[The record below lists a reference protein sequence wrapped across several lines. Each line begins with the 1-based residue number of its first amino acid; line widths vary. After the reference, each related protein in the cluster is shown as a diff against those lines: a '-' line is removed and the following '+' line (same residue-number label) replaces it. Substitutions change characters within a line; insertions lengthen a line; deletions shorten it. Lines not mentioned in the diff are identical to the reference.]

1 MPVPVP
7 LMTGTVASQ
16 NPGILASV
24 GNPSSYV
31 QADDRLNKSSALSG
45 LCPCPD
51 LGPDSHGPVPVILG
65 KQKSFTAFPSSK
77 KANPLFSY

>member
-31 QADDRLNKSSALSG
+31 QAKSSTLSG
-45 LCPCPD
+45 LCSCPD

-65 KQKSFTAFPSSK
+65 KHKSFTAFPSSK
-77 KANPLFSY
+77 KANPPS